1 MDTERVSAMKRL
13 VSIGLALV
21 LASSA
26 SLAQVVM
33 PQREGAA
40 EMRQSVFGLGFA
52 FGPATG
58 LGLSFRHHLPTTF
71 SYQVNGGI
79 IKVDDRMSYSVGAEF
94 QADLS
99 RNNAVRFFAAAGC
112 SYFYTGKT
120 SHNEME
126 GPGRLGVGLGGE
138 FHAGSGVHATLEM
151 LFTYFNDGTV
161 LPLPQLGLHYYF
173 R

>member
-1 MDTERVSAMKRL
+1 MDTEGVNKMKL
-13 VSIGLALV
+13 LAIMVVVLL

-26 SLAQVVM
+26 SRAQVVM

-40 EMRQSVFGLGFA
+40 EMHQSVFGLGFA
-52 FGPATG
+52 FGPASG
-58 LGLSFRHHLPTTF
+58 LGLSFRHHLPTTI
-71 SYQVNGGI
+71 SYQINGGI

-99 RNNAVRFFAAAGC
+99 RNNVVRFFAAAGC

-126 GPGRLGVGLGGE
+126 GPGRIGVGLGGE
-138 FHAGSGVHATLEM
+138 FHAGSGVHTTLEI

-161 LPLPQLGLHYYF
+161 LPLPQLGFHYYF